1 MPEITVAVTT
11 HNLERYICT
20 CVEEILGQT
29 FSSFEILIYDD
40 CSTDRTRALLAELQA
55 EFPAQIRVICGEAPL
70 KSPAKARNAILDSGL
85 IKGKYIVFLDG
96 DDRIE
101 ENFLEKLYAAAQKEQ
116 ADIALCA
123 YDRFEEGTGHVL
135 CEEMRGFP
143 AVISFPP
150 ERGLAAFING
160 SLWNKLI
167 SVECIGPTRL
177 PLFSAGEDLSF
188 LLALYDK
195 CRRIACV
202 DEALIHYRVR
212 ESSVISNIQEET
224 VHQFAWEL
232 LRLRATTAQP
242 WLKDTLELVAFI
254 HIGISMPLRVYSNP
268 DADISALLRW
278 VSAYF
283 RQNFSWFRGQRL
295 LQLPALLRYGVKGA
309 GVWAAKIC
317 YRAHCFRL
325 FLWLYQTVTQRL
337 HIDIK
342 F

>member
-11 HNLERYICT
+11 HNLERYIRT

-29 FSSFEILIYDD
+29 YPSFDILIYDD
-40 CSTDRTRALLAELQA
+40 CSTDRTRELLAELQA
-55 EFPAQIRVICGEAPL
+55 EFPTQITVIYGEIPL

-85 IKGKYIVFLDG
+85 INGKYIVFLDG

-101 ENFLEKLYAAAQKEQ
+101 EDFLEKLYTAAQKEQ

-123 YDRFEEGTGHVL
+123 YDRFEDETGHVL

-143 AVISFPP
+143 AVIPFPP
-150 ERGLAAFING
+150 ERGMVAFING

-202 DEALIHYRVR
+202 DEVLIHYRVR
-212 ESSVISNIQEET
+212 GSSVISNTQEET
-224 VHQFAWEL
+224 VRQFAQEL
-232 LRLRATTAQP
+232 LRLRANTAKP
-242 WLKDTLELVAFI
+242 WLQDTLEMVAFI
-254 HIGISMPLRVYSNP
+254 HIGVSMPLRIYSNP
-268 DADISALLRW
+268 NADISSLLRW

-283 RQNFSWFRGQRL
+283 EENFAWFRGQRL
-295 LQLPALLRYGVKGA
+295 LRLPALLQYGVKGA
-309 GVWAAKIC
+309 GLWTAKIC
-317 YRAHCFRL
+317 YRMHCFRL
-325 FLWLYQTVTQRL
+325 FLWLYQAVTRGL